1 MKLKVFT
8 TRRQIRNWL
17 EDKDNRFLDKYMSI
31 GEFFDKIVVVDGV
44 KFIDKDLRKKYLFEA
59 IKNVDVE
66 KLGIS
71 KEFLAFFEDSD
82 FIFDFFNELFLER
95 VDINEVRMN
104 DIYLDFDEHLAILEE
119 IYKNYKE
126 ILAKNGYI
134 DRFLIEDFRI
144 NKGLLEGIDEIELR
158 LDGYLSKFDIEVL
171 SKIDLPIKIYFEADE
186 FNKNLIEKSLQI
198 SVKDGKFEFD
208 FHNKKLIRRDFNY
221 KNPEIEVEHFSDRMG
236 EIGFIFAKIKEFVE
250 SGIKPE
256 NIVVILPDENF
267 SEIIK
272 LFDEKE
278 NLNFAMGESF
288 SNAPIYIK
296 LKSIYEYL
304 TGDEKALKK
313 CEDVIEE
320 FDKSDVIEFIRN
332 NASEKELKVVDEE
345 LFKLEAFKEMFK
357 DKREFLYFVLERLK
371 ELSFDDVYSG
381 KITCMGVLES
391 RGMEFEGVI
400 MIDFNDEFVPRVKDS
415 DMFLNTF
422 IRKNAKLPTRFDK
435 ENLQKHYYYQLINKA
450 KKVAISYVKND
461 DMSESRFLYELGFE
475 GKEAK
480 KYNFFKENSFDL
492 TVYDEEFEVKYPIY
506 PTTLKTLLEC
516 PKKYYFSYVLEIE
529 SKKDE
534 EFFGNLFHKAVEES
548 IKQKDKI
555 STSGAYYNK
564 IIQEMVSRISDKKLL
579 FEVLAKW
586 SDKIKAFCEKDF
598 DEMKTAFNLVE
609 KRFEVE
615 FEGVLLK
622 AKVDRVDVF
631 DKKVVFIDYKTS
643 KESKKNEE
651 YINDFQTTFYYLL
664 AKKHFPNK
672 EIEIVIW
679 DIKETKKEKG
689 VIKLKELKEVL
700 NSLPK
705 KVKEASDIVYEVDG
719 KEKIKKA
726 SEICRFCDYK
736 VACGRDE

>member
-1 MKLKVFT
+1 MKLKIFT
-8 TRRQIRNWL
+8 TQRQIRKWL

-59 IKNVDVE
+59 IKNIDVE

-71 KEFLAFFEDSD
+71 KEFLAFFDDSD

-95 VDINEVRMN
+95 IDINEVRMS

-126 ILAKNGYI
+126 LLAKDGYI

-144 NKGLLEGIDEIELR
+144 NEGLLEGIDEIELR
-158 LDGYLSKFDIEVL
+158 LDGYLSQFDIEVL
-171 SKIDLPIKIYFEADE
+171 SKIDLPIKIYFEVDE
-186 FNKNLIEKSLQI
+186 FNKNLIEKSLQV
-198 SVKDGKFEFD
+198 SVRNGMFEFD
-208 FHNKKLIRRDFNY
+208 FHNKKLIEKDFNY
-221 KNPEIEVEHFSDRMG
+221 KKPEIEVEHFSDRMG

-256 NIVVILPDENF
+256 NIAVILPDENF

-304 TGDEKALKK
+304 TGDEKALRK

-320 FDKSDVIEFIRN
+320 FSKSDIIEFIRN

-422 IRKNAKLPTRFDK
+422 IRQNAKLPTRFDK

-492 TVYDEEFEVKYPIY
+492 TVYDEEFEVKLPIY
-506 PTTLKTLLEC
+506 PTALKTLLEC
-516 PKKYYFSYVLEIE
+516 PKKYYFSYVLGIE

-534 EFFGNLFHKAVEES
+534 EFFGDLFHKAVEES

-564 IIQEMVSRISDKKLL
+564 VIQEIVSRISDKKLL

-609 KRFEVE
+609 QRFEME

-643 KESKKNEE
+643 KDSKKNEE

-664 AKKHFPNK
+664 AKKHFPDK

-700 NSLPK
+700 NSLPR

-719 KEKIKKA
+719 KKRVKKA
-726 SEICRFCDYK
+726 SEVCRFCDYK